1 MIAPNTPDPAS
12 GGQRPVALVSM
23 PWQALDSP
31 SLQVGLLSALLE
43 DGGVPHREFSMH
55 LGLMDFLAGC
65 HGGEKQPF
73 SPDDYRQ
80 IADRWADIAVGD
92 WIFATEELR
101 APSPQKDRRYEQM
114 LERRGMAKD
123 LRKKLLRLRKR
134 VPEYISWAADQV
146 LECEP
151 SVVGFTLTFTQTF
164 ASLALARE
172 LKRRQ
177 PGLSIV
183 LGGAA
188 CAAPMG
194 RALLEVFPWV
204 DAAVSGEAEAVAQ
217 PLFEAL
223 RAGQPVPEL
232 PGVARR
238 QGEVALPAPEEGRR
252 AEMDKVPSP
261 QFDEFFERLGHSPI
275 QGAIT
280 PRIPF
285 ESARGCWW
293 GEKAHCTF
301 CGLNA
306 MDMTFRSKSPDR
318 TLGEI
323 LGLAERHRVL
333 DFTAADNILDS
344 AYLKSVIPR
353 LAESGQDFRIFYET
367 KSNLARDEVTLLR
380 DAGVNKIQPGI
391 ESLSTHTLKL
401 MRKGVTGLQN
411 VRLLKWCETDG
422 IQVAWNMLFG
432 FPGELPEEYDRV
444 ADVVLSIVHLQ
455 PPSMG
460 PIVIDRFSPYH
471 EEPAEHGIELL
482 DPLPHYPLLY
492 DVQQPLL
499 GELAYSFQHRYLD
512 GRVPQDY
519 VVGLSKRLRRW
530 HKEHSQNRGA
540 LTYRRGPGFL
550 QIRDERTTTES
561 AMYLLEGLEA
571 AVYDS
576 LDEGASI
583 VEIRESAAA
592 VLGKKPSEE
601 DIRRV
606 LEEFV
611 EARIVLAERDRYLS
625 LAVPAK
631 S

>member
-1 MIAPNTPDPAS
+1 MIAPHQKPEEQPI
-12 GGQRPVALVSM
+12 ALVCM

-31 SLQVGLLSALLE
+31 SLQVGLLASLLE
-43 DGGVPHREFSMH
+43 GAAIPHREFSLH
-55 LGLMDFLAGC
+55 LGLMDFLAAG

-73 SPDDYRQ
+73 EPDDYRQ

-92 WIFATEELR
+92 WIFATEEVR
-101 APSPQKDRRYEQM
+101 AASPQKDRKFEQM

-134 VPEYISWAADQV
+134 VPEFISWAADEI
-146 LECEP
+146 LACSP

-164 ASLALARE
+164 ASLALAKE
-172 LKRRQ
+172 LKRRR
-177 PGLSIV
+177 PELSIV
-183 LGGAA
+183 IGGAA

-194 RALLEVFPWV
+194 RALLEAFPWV
-204 DAAVSGEAEAVAQ
+204 DAAVSGEAEAVAAT
-217 PLFEAL
+217 LFSAL
-223 RAGQPVPEL
+223 REGQPVPEL

-238 QGEVALPAPEEGRR
+238 VGEEALAALPEGKRVD
-252 AEMDKVPSP
+252 MDAVPSP
-261 QFDEFFERLGHSPI
+261 QFDEFFERLHRSPI

-318 TLGEI
+318 TLEE
-323 LGLAERHRVL
+323 LFGLSKRHRVL
-333 DFTAADNILDS
+333 DFTAADNILDQ
-344 AYLKSVIPR
+344 AYLKSVIPQ
-353 LAESGQDFRIFYET
+353 LAERGQDFRIFYET
-367 KSNLARDEVTLLR
+367 KSNLARDEIAQLR
-380 DAGVNKIQPGI
+380 RAGVNKIQPGI

-411 VRLLKWCETDG
+411 VRLLKWSAEEG
-422 IQVAWNMLFG
+422 LEVAWNMLFG

-471 EEPAEHGIELL
+471 EDPASFGIELH

-492 DVQQPLL
+492 DVEMPLL
-499 GELAYSFQHRYLD
+499 GELAYTFQHSYLD
-512 GRVPQDY
+512 GRKPHEY
-519 VVGLSKRLRRW
+519 VLGLSKRLRRW
-530 HKEHSQNRGA
+530 HKEAEANRGA
-540 LTYRRGPGFL
+540 LTFRRGPGFL

-561 AMYLLEGLEA
+561 ALYELEGVDA
-571 AVYDS
+571 AVYNS

-583 VEIRESAAA
+583 VEIREQVGLA
-592 VLGKKPSEE
+592 LGSKPEE
-601 DIRRV
+601 AEVRRILSGLIDARLV
-606 LEEFV
+606 LEEH
-611 EARIVLAERDRYLS
+611 ERYLS
-625 LAVPAK
+625 LALPAD
-631 S
+631 SVR